1 MEDYA
6 LLELFDDQ
14 LFATRLLLHLFE
26 HDFVLLLHHL
36 VIVDQA
42 VYLRLQIDTFCFES
56 GKKSTKT
63 RTKLEKR
70 ERAR

>member
-14 LFATRLLLHLFE
+14 LFATRLLLHLLE
-26 HDFVLLLHHL
+26 HGFVLLLHHL

-42 VYLRLQIDTFCFES
+42 VYLRLQIDTFRFES
-56 GKKSTKT
+56 
-63 RTKLEKR
+63 
-70 ERAR
+70 